1 MSETIGFIGLGHMG
15 IPMATNLIKAGFALR
30 VYNRT
35 PDRAAPLTALGA
47 KQVFRPRD
55 VAQPG
60 GIVITVVS
68 NDAALEEVVLGED
81 GILPVLDSKG
91 VHLSM
96 STVSPAVSRKLATLH
111 GRRGSMY
118 LAAPVFGRPE
128 AAATRKLWIALSGAK
143 AGKDRVQPI
152 LQAMGQGSF
161 DFGEN
166 AVAANVVKLAGN
178 FLIVSALEALAEAF
192 ALAEKNGVDRGKVA
206 EMLGQTIFAC
216 PIYQNYGKAIAN
228 QVFEPAGFKLSL
240 GLKDVSLALDAAG
253 SAKVPMPLG
262 SLLYDRLL
270 TSAAKGREDMDW
282 TALALSVSEDAGLR

>member
-15 IPMATNLIKAGFALR
+15 VPMATNLIRAGFSLR

-35 PDRAAPLTALGA
+35 PKRAAPLTTLGA
-47 KQVFRPRD
+47 RQVFRPCD
-55 VAQPG
+55 AVEPG
-60 GIVITVVS
+60 GIVITMVS
-68 NDAALEEVVLGED
+68 NDEALDEVVLGED
-81 GILPVLDSKG
+81 GILDILDSRG

-96 STVSPAVSRKLATLH
+96 STVSPALSRKLATLH

-128 AAATRKLWIALSGAK
+128 AAAAQKLWVALSGAK

-152 LQAMGQGSF
+152 LQALAQGTF

-178 FLIVSALEALAEAF
+178 FLIVSALEAMAEAF
-192 ALAEKNGVDRGKVA
+192 ALAEKNGVDRHKTA
-206 EMLGQTIFAC
+206 DMLVQTIFAC

-228 QVFEPAGFKLSL
+228 QVYEPAGFKLSL
-240 GLKDVSLALDAAG
+240 GFKDVSLALDAAG
-253 SAKVPMPLG
+253 NAKVPMPFG

-270 TSAAKGREDMDW
+270 TSIAKGREDMDW
-282 TALALSVSEDAGLR
+282 TALALAVSEDAGLR